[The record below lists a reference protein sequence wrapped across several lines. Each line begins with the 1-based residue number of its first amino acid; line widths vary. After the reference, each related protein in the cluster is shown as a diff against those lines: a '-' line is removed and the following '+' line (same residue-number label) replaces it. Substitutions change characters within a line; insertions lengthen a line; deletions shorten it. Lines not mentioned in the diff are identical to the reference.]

1 MKKVQLPI
9 LDNYTTTQLQSLI
22 DTATALIA
30 YRESHEARMTQA
42 RQAIE
47 ALMLQH
53 GLTSADLLQV
63 AGKGAKKAAAGDER
77 AKVAAKYR
85 NTDNEQETWTG
96 RGRTPTWLSAK
107 VEAGH
112 SRDEFLIAAA

>member
-63 AGKGAKKAAAGDER
+63 ASKGGKKTAGDER
-77 AKVAAKYR
+77 AKVAVKYR
-85 NTDNEQETWTG
+85 NTENEQETWTG

-112 SRDEFLIAAA
+112 SRDEFLITAA